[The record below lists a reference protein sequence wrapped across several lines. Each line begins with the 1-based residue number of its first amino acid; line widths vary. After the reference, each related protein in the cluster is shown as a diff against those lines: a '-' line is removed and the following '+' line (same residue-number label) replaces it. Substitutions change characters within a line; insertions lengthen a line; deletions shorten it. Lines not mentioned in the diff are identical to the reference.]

1 MSFLVSLLR
10 PLAYISLPLFLLRS
24 VSASSPLGRYYVRA
38 AMYMSVMMSVATCS
52 TAIAA
57 GMVLLGRRYDTNFV
71 VARVFYAI
79 CKRVMNIRVEVV
91 EGEEYL
97 STRSPAVYMMNHQSM
112 LDLLIIGR

>member
-1 MSFLVSLLR
+1 MSFLVSVLR

-24 VSASSPLGRYYVRA
+24 VAASSPLGRYYVRA
-38 AMYMSVMMSVATCS
+38 AMYVSMMLSVATCS
-52 TAIAA
+52 TAVAA

-71 VARVFYAI
+71 VARMFYAL

-97 STRSPAVYMMNHQSM
+97 STRPAVYMMNHQSM
-112 LDLLIIGR
+112 LDILIVGR

>member
-1 MSFLVSLLR
+1 
-10 PLAYISLPLFLLRS
+10 
-24 VSASSPLGRYYVRA
+24 
-38 AMYMSVMMSVATCS
+38 MYMSVMMSVATCS

-71 VARVFYAI
+71 VARAFYAI